1 MSSKGIVVPPQKI
14 VFEEKDRINIL
25 NEVERVLTSGMI
37 AAGENVRKFEEFWA
51 YYTGC
56 KYAIACSN
64 GGAALELILK
74 AIDVK
79 GKDVL
84 VPTNTFIATVNAI
97 IFAGGTPIFLDTDTR
112 TMGVNLQE
120 IKNKKTDNTA
130 GVIVVHIGGIIS
142 PEMEDISNWCRENN
156 IWLVEDAAHAH
167 GSELKGRRAG
177 AFGIAAAYSFF
188 ATKVVTSGEGGI
200 IVTGDENIA
209 NKCKSL
215 RDYGK
220 ISQWVSEHHL
230 VSSNYRISEITAILG
245 LSQSKRLDEF
255 IDYRNK
261 IANTYSK
268 YLKNDF
274 ALILPN
280 DRCSW
285 YKYIVVLPDEID
297 RKTFKLNVKEM
308 GVSLQGEVYEI
319 PVHMQPVF
327 KDEFGQLLLPNSTS
341 ICKKHICLPIF
352 YGMSNEQVAFTIECL
367 QKTLH
372 EMRKKI

>member
-1 MSSKGIVVPPQKI
+1 MASKEIVVPPLKI

-25 NEVERVLTSGMI
+25 NDVERVLTSGMI
-37 AAGENVRKFEEFWA
+37 AAGENVKKFEEFWA
-51 YYTGC
+51 DYTGC

-97 IFAGGTPIFLDTDTR
+97 IFAGGNPIFLDTDTR
-112 TMGVNLQE
+112 TMGVDLHE
-120 IKNKKTDNTA
+120 IKNKKTDKTV

-142 PEMEDISNWCRENN
+142 QEMEGISRWCRENN
-156 IWLVEDAAHAH
+156 VWLVEDAAHAH
-167 GSELKGRRAG
+167 GSELKGHRAG

-200 IVTGDENIA
+200 IVTDDENIA

-230 VSSNYRISEITAILG
+230 ISSNYRISEITAILG

-255 IDYRNK
+255 IEYRNR

-274 ALILPN
+274 ELILPD

-285 YKYIVVLPDEID
+285 YKYIAILPDEID
-297 RKTFKLNVKEM
+297 RKTFKLNIKEK

-327 KDEFGQLLLPNSTS
+327 KDEFGHLLLPNSTS
-341 ICKKHICLPIF
+341 ICKNHICLPIF
-352 YGMSNEQVAFTIECL
+352 YGMSDEQVSFTIECL
-367 QKTLH
+367 QKTLY